1 MLLVPGCLLQ
11 VLRWEN
17 GEQQRE
23 CLSWG
28 RMTTQEGI
36 GHVQRQDADPIVYP
50 TKPEWWT
57 DRTWQLAT

>member
-17 GEQQRE
+17 GEQQQE
-23 CLSWG
+23 YLSWG

-36 GHVQRQDADPIVYP
+36 GHVQRQDADPICLSDQTGVV
-50 TKPEWWT
+50 
-57 DRTWQLAT
+57 D